1 MGAPEGPQEAIA
13 GPEWPLG
20 LSRSI
25 SRRKARLLGPTS
37 GEADLEPVRTVSSVP
52 RDLEQLLAAG
62 EDRGPVVVC
71 MVAAFLV
78 VAAGLVGVGCNGG

>member
-1 MGAPEGPQEAIA
+1 MRTSPDCAPDAAAQSCRP
-13 GPEWPLG
+13 
-20 LSRSI
+20 
-25 SRRKARLLGPTS
+25 KHK
-37 GEADLEPVRTVSSVP
+37 LEL
-52 RDLEQLLAAG
+52 LEQLLPAG